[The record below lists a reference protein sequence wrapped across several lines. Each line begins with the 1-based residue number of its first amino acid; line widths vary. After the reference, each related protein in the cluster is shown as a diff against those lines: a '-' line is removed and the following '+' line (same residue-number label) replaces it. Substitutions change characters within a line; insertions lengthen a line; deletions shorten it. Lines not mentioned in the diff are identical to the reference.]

1 MSLKKFH
8 VKGYIIDKLFI
19 LVFFRASLKD
29 TIKKSKNGAVSG
41 GVSVHKT
48 LANKMRRKSE
58 SPNVIL
64 ADRAEL
70 LPIPLINGNNAEI
83 NGTSNATA
91 VNGLSLAP
99 SEFNTC
105 VENVTPPRYHSRVN
119 LESQT
124 GNGLANGSEMNKGQ
138 DGGAKQLNFIL
149 PKTQIVVTKYGD
161 HMETMC

>member
-1 MSLKKFH
+1 
-8 VKGYIIDKLFI
+8 
-19 LVFFRASLKD
+19 
-29 TIKKSKNGAVSG
+29 
-41 GVSVHKT
+41 
-48 LANKMRRKSE
+48 MRRKSE

-70 LPIPLINGNNAEI
+70 LPIPLINGNNVQI
-83 NGTSNATA
+83 NGTSNAA
-91 VNGLSLAP
+91 AENGLSLAP

-105 VENVTPPRYHSRVN
+105 EENVTPPRYHSRVN

-124 GNGLANGSEMNKGQ
+124 GNGLATGSELMKGQ
-138 DGGAKQLNFIL
+138 EGCSKKQLNHIL

>member
-1 MSLKKFH
+1 
-8 VKGYIIDKLFI
+8 
-19 LVFFRASLKD
+19 
-29 TIKKSKNGAVSG
+29 
-41 GVSVHKT
+41 
-48 LANKMRRKSE
+48 MRRKSE

-70 LPIPLINGNNAEI
+70 LPIPLINGNNVQI
-83 NGTSNATA
+83 NGTSNTA

-124 GNGLANGSEMNKGQ
+124 GNGLATGSEMIKGQ
-138 DGGAKQLNFIL
+138 EGGSNKQLNYIL

>member
-1 MSLKKFH
+1 MLH
-8 VKGYIIDKLFI
+8 NLYDLY
-19 LVFFRASLKD
+19 FRASLKD

-70 LPIPLINGNNAEI
+70 LPIPLINGNNVQI
-83 NGTSNATA
+83 NGTSNAA
-91 VNGLSLAP
+91 AENGLSLAP

-105 VENVTPPRYHSRVN
+105 EENVTPPRYHSRVN

-124 GNGLANGSEMNKGQ
+124 GNGLATGSELMKSHEGCSN
-138 DGGAKQLNFIL
+138 KQLNYIL

>member
-1 MSLKKFH
+1 
-8 VKGYIIDKLFI
+8 
-19 LVFFRASLKD
+19 
-29 TIKKSKNGAVSG
+29 
-41 GVSVHKT
+41 
-48 LANKMRRKSE
+48 MRRKSE

-70 LPIPLINGNNAEI
+70 LPIPLINGNNVQI
-83 NGTSNATA
+83 NGTSNTA
-91 VNGLSLAP
+91 ENGLSLAP

-124 GNGLANGSEMNKGQ
+124 GNGLVTGSEMLKGQ
-138 DGGAKQLNFIL
+138 EGCSKKQLNYIL

>member
-1 MSLKKFH
+1 
-8 VKGYIIDKLFI
+8 
-19 LVFFRASLKD
+19 
-29 TIKKSKNGAVSG
+29 
-41 GVSVHKT
+41 
-48 LANKMRRKSE
+48 MRRKSE

-70 LPIPLINGNNAEI
+70 LPIPLINGNNVQI
-83 NGTSNATA
+83 NGTSNATHA
-91 VNGLSLAP
+91 ENGLSLAP

-105 VENVTPPRYHSRVN
+105 VENVTPPRFRSTIN

-124 GNGLANGSEMNKGQ
+124 GNSLATGSEMIKGQ
-138 DGGAKQLNFIL
+138 EGCAKQSNYIL